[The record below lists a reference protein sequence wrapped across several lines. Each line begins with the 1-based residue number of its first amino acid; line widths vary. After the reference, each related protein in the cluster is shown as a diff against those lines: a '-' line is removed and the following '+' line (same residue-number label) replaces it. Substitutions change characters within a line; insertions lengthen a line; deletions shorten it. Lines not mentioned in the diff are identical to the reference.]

1 MRKPIL
7 FPAFTARLTSI
18 TGILN
23 CTFAGKLFRIGCLWP
38 ALLLSV
44 LQSRAQT
51 EYADLGQYQRQ
62 LLSARSD
69 QQKASA
75 MLSIGFH
82 FLSKPGE
89 RENDMKAAQAY
100 GKAAHRIAT
109 RLGSD
114 SLQARALLLSSQI
127 LKESG
132 KRAEALATLNQAI
145 ARYSASGDLAGEGTA
160 LMEKRHYYQLSGPEM
175 DERIRVV
182 SRAAQ
187 LFKRAGDQR
196 LRGDALLELGDVVG
210 NDGKLM
216 EAIDYLKQADIAY
229 RQAGFPRRNTC
240 TAPFA
245 LHTPRSAVIRKVWN
259 MGLRRRKLPGPWE
272 IQVKPL
278 RPFITGSGL
287 PTIIWKM
294 S

>member
-196 LRGDALLELGDVVG
+196 L
-210 NDGKLM
+210 